1 MSLFYKYMEIK
12 YTMTTE
18 VLIEQELTGV
28 HKIIQVQLNIYQ

>member
-18 VLIEQELTGV
+18 VLVEQELTGV
-28 HKIIQVQLNIYQ
+28 YKIIQVLLSIYQ